1 MYWESCIKRRDCY
14 YRTSSIGYWGK
25 GSTVGWY
32 KVDMA
37 KRAGWVE
44 LGSVR
49 VGSIGLVGQTS
60 HGSFL
65 NGLIGLWVRLGL
77 PVFFK

>member
-14 YRTSSIGYWGK
+14 YRTSPIGYWGK

-37 KRAGWVE
+37 KQVGWVRS
-44 LGSVR
+44 GR
-49 VGSIGLVGQTS
+49 VNRIVGQVGFT
-60 HGSFL
+60 HIFQI
-65 NGLIGLWVRLGL
+65 N
-77 PVFFK
+77 FFFQLQKQSNDNLFRENE